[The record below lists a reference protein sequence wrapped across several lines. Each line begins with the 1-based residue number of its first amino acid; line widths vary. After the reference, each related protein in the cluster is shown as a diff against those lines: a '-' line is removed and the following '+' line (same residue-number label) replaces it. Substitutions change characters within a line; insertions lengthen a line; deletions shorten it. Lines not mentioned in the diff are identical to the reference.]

1 MNTPPEF
8 AGFPKL
14 SRLNREI
21 IVTCKLDGT
30 NAQVHITEAGE
41 IFAGSRTRWITPQND
56 NYGFAAWAEA
66 NKTELLKLGPGS
78 HFGEYWGSGIQRR
91 YGMTEKVF
99 SLFNVS
105 RWGTEG
111 LPGQEI
117 PPACC
122 RVVPVLYRGPF
133 SQRSIEECLA
143 QLRDLGSVAAP
154 GFRDPEGVVVYH
166 TAAKIGFKITLIDDE
181 KPKGQL

>member
-41 IFAGSRTRWITPQND
+41 IFAGSRTRWITPAND
-56 NYGFAAWAEA
+56 NFGFAAWVEG
-66 NKTELLKLGPGS
+66 NKEDLLKLGPGA
-78 HFGEYWGSGIQRR
+78 HFGEWYGQGIQRG
-91 YGMTEKVF
+91 YGLKERRF
-99 SLFNVS
+99 ALFNTQ
-105 RWGTEG
+105 RWGPSEG
-111 LPGQEI
+111 SLEI

-166 TAAKIGFKITLIDDE
+166 TAAKIGFKIALIDDE